1 MKTRKS
7 PGKIAQLLII
17 PKQKADKVKQK
28 DSGTL
33 TDDTDISYSIAEKL
47 FSMSEVSLLWH
58 GNFIHL
64 NFCKILKN
72 VKRVLIFFFFT
83 VVLKPPKTICPGR

>member
-47 FSMSEVSLLWH
+47 FSMSKVSLLWY

-72 VKRVLIFFFFT
+72 VKSSDFFFSPWF
-83 VVLKPPKTICPGR
+83 